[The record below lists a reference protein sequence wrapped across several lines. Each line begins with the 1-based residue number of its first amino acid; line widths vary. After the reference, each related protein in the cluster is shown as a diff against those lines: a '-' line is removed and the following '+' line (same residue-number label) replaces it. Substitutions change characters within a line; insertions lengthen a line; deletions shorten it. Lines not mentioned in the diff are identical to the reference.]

1 MSPMN
6 KFLTLLAM
14 ALSSWA
20 IIFIVGYLSWWMLGH
35 G

>member
-20 IIFIVGYLSWWMLGH
+20 IIFIVVYLVWRG
-35 G
+35 